1 MLLTEGGRSMTDTG
15 TVYLSLGSNLANR
28 QANLDMALKLL
39 SERMRMGKVS
49 SIYDTEPLGNTSQPR
64 FLNLAC
70 EVFTRLTPEGLL
82 ALVKGIE
89 RKMGRYSRTGEPRII
104 DIDILF
110 YDDKVMDTRDLVI
123 PHPKIEERSFVLVP
137 LAEIAPDLVHPVLK
151 KTIKELNKAIK
162 EVQGVLR
169 FDAK

>member
-1 MLLTEGGRSMTDTG
+1 MTDIV

>member
-1 MLLTEGGRSMTDTG
+1 MTDTV
-15 TVYLSLGSNLANR
+15 TAYLSLGSNLGNR

-49 SIYDTEPLGNTSQPR
+49 SIYDTEPLGNINQPR

-70 EVFTRLTPEGLL
+70 EVFTHLTPEGLL
-82 ALVKGIE
+82 ALSKGIE
-89 RKMGRYSRTGEPRII
+89 RKMGRYSRSGEPRII

-110 YDDKVMDTRDLVI
+110 YGDKVVDTRDLVI
-123 PHPKIEERSFVLVP
+123 PHPKMEERSFVLVP

-151 KTIKELNKAIK
+151 KKIKEMNQAIK
-162 EVQGVLR
+162 EKQGVMKLNG
-169 FDAK
+169 K

>member
-1 MLLTEGGRSMTDTG
+1 MTDMV

-49 SIYDTEPLGNTSQPR
+49 SIYDTEPLGNTNQPR

-70 EVFTRLTPEGLL
+70 EVFTRLAPEGLL
-82 ALVKGIE
+82 ALAKGIE
-89 RKMGRYSRTGEPRII
+89 RKMGRYSRSGEPRII

-110 YDDKVMDTRDLVI
+110 YGDKVMDTRELVI

-162 EVQGVLR
+162 EVQGVLK